1 MDEKEQDNVTAFD
14 MLFTTNQIQIMK
26 MLLPYFDSSMQKYIA
41 VLIKY
46 QELQYTISCFKNHSY
61 PVRECNDDEKSNFK
75 KILPSLLL
83 YGNDSQKKMIQ
94 QFEQMFSFMET
105 YKEITEMMELMKE
118 MQGPSASD
126 ENTEEGGMQMPDM
139 DMLLSMLSPE
149 QQAIVEL
156 LKGGQDHE

>member
-61 PVRECNDDEKSNFK
+61 PVRECNDNEKSNFK

-83 YGNDSQKKMIQ
+83 YCNDSQKKMIQ
-94 QFEQMFSFMET
+94 QFEQMFSLDR
-105 YKEITEMMELMKE
+105 K
-118 MQGPSASD
+118 S
-126 ENTEEGGMQMPDM
+126 
-139 DMLLSMLSPE
+139 
-149 QQAIVEL
+149 VV
-156 LKGGQDHE
+156 

>member
-1 MDEKEQDNVTAFD
+1 
-14 MLFTTNQIQIMK
+14 MK
-26 MLLPYFDSSMQKYIA
+26 KIIILLLPF
-41 VLIKY
+41 LF
-46 QELQYTISCFKNHSY
+46 LCG
-61 PVRECNDDEKSNFK
+61 C
-75 KILPSLLL
+75 
-83 YGNDSQKKMIQ
+83 GNK
-94 QFEQMFSFMET
+94 T
-105 YKEITEMMELMKE
+105 YKEITKMMELMKE